1 MTRPILRKPRGAASL
16 TVVMLLLFSAAL
28 VALYLNRN
36 LLVDQ
41 RNSANQMRATL
52 ALEAAEAGVEW
63 ATAMINAPG
72 GIDTLCQPLAKADG
86 FKRRYVL
93 TAFPVTADVKS
104 ATRTFPGCRLTG
116 NGLACSCPDVPT
128 NPATTAKAA
137 LGTAE
142 QPSFG
147 VRFADVPGQPDAVQV
162 TSQGCTSSAAACDPD
177 PATLSQQADATAK
190 VTVILK
196 LRRMQVPASPL
207 TCGGACTVGGSYN
220 LENLSVPTN
229 GVLIDAGTTV
239 SIGPGPT
246 LNTLQGVATRNAI
259 VSGDASLSGLAAKDP
274 DCSKSLLFQDYFGKT
289 IEAYKTDPTTKQ
301 LSCSSA
307 SDCESQ
313 LKAAYDSG
321 WRAFYFN
328 SDLQLSG
335 KDTFGSAQDPVMLVT
350 PNAMD
355 ITGSYD
361 IYGLLYSNSADLKD
375 NGTGSARIHGAQ
387 VTCADYKNNG
397 NGSTVYDAK
406 AMENLERLLGSMV
419 RVPGSWRDF

>member
-1 MTRPILRKPRGAASL
+1 LTHLFRRRQRGSAAL

-72 GIDTLCQPLAKADG
+72 GIDTQCRPKAASAG

-93 TAFPVTADVKS
+93 TAFPADSNVNS
-104 ATRTFPGCRLTG
+104 ATNAFPGCRLTA
-116 NGLACSCPDVPT
+116 NGLNCSCPDVPAS
-128 NPATTAKAA
+128 PTANAYA
-137 LGTAE
+137 VLGTTE
-142 QPSFG
+142 EPSFS
-147 VRFADVPGQPDAVQV
+147 VQLSDVLGQPDAVRV
-162 TSQGCTSSAAACDPD
+162 VARGCTGAVKACNPD
-177 PATLSQQADATAK
+177 TFTQADATAR
-190 VTVILK
+190 VTVLLK

-207 TCGGACTVGGSYN
+207 TCGGSCTVGGSYN
-220 LENLSVPTN
+220 IENKNVPTN

-239 SIGPGPT
+239 TVANGTT
-246 LNTLQGVATRNAI
+246 LTTLQGVATRNAI
-259 VSGDASLSGLAAKDP
+259 VSGDRSLSDLTAKDP
-274 DCSKSLLFQDYFGKT
+274 DCSKGLLFQDYFGKT
-289 IEAYKTDPTTKQ
+289 IESYRTDPTTKQ
-301 LSCSSA
+301 ISCGA

-313 LKAAYDSG
+313 LKSAYDAG

-328 SDLQLSG
+328 SDLTLKG
-335 KDTFGSAQDPVMLVT
+335 NDTFGSAQDPVMLVT

-355 ITGSYD
+355 ITGSYT

-375 NGTGSARIHGAQ
+375 IGTGSANIRGAQ
-387 VTCADYKNNG
+387 VTCADYRNNG
-397 NGSTVYDAK
+397 NGSTIYDAQ
-406 AMENLERLLGSMV
+406 AMDKLQKMGAMV

>member
-1 MTRPILRKPRGAASL
+1 MTPMLLCRQRGAASL

-63 ATAMINAPG
+63 AAAMINSPG
-72 GIDTLCQPLAKADG
+72 GIDALCQPMAKADG
-86 FKRRYVL
+86 FKRRYIL
-93 TAFPVTADVKS
+93 TAFPNTADVKS
-104 ATRTFPGCRLTG
+104 ATKTFPGCRLTG
-116 NGLACSCPDVPT
+116 NGLSCSCPDVPAD
-128 NPATTAKAA
+128 PAVTAKAA
-137 LGTAE
+137 LGNAE

-147 VRFADVPGQPDAVQV
+147 VRFADVKDQPDAVQV
-162 TSQGCTSSAAACDPD
+162 TSQGCTSSVTACDPD
-177 PATLSQQADATAK
+177 PATLSQQADATAR

-207 TCGGACTVGGSYN
+207 TCGGSCTVGGSYN

-239 SIGPGPT
+239 KIDPGAT
-246 LNTLQGVATRNAI
+246 LSTLQGVATRNAI
-259 VSGDASLSGLAAKDP
+259 VSGDASLADLSSRDP

-289 IEAYKTDPTTKQ
+289 IEAYRTDPTTKQ

-313 LKAAYDSG
+313 LKSAYDAG
-321 WRAFYFN
+321 WRAFYFSSN
-328 SDLQLSG
+328 LELSG
-335 KDTFGSAQDPVMLVT
+335 KDTFGSAQSPVMLVT

-355 ITGSYD
+355 ITGSYE

-397 NGSTVYDAK
+397 NGSTLYDAK
-406 AMENLERLLGSMV
+406 VMENLQRLLGAMV